1 MSVISYAEAEAFL
14 DDELSPGNL
23 DFPLVCDAAEEF
35 VKSYCR
41 RTFDSASYIEY
52 HDGRGLPKLLLNNYP
67 ITALTRLSIGR
78 RAALRVCNTNALT
91 IASATVNS
99 TGVVLTYN
107 GTASTFLFADY
118 ASLTLLQAAITA
130 TSGWS
135 AELVN
140 AEDACMLSTELCKSY
155 GRSCI
160 DSQWVDLEVPNG
172 AEYDFVLDD
181 GAGIITYSGSAPAG
195 GASVRVDYT
204 AGYTADTMP
213 EDLKLAVKV
222 LVKDWWEKRAESS
235 FNLGSYSVGGM
246 RKQILS
252 SVPPEAMRIL
262 DSYRRFLS

>member
-52 HDGRGLPKLLLNNYP
+52 HDGRGLPELLLNNYP

-140 AEDACMLSTELCKSY
+140 AEDACMLSTELCPAY
-155 GRSCI
+155 GKSCI
-160 DSQWVDLEVPNG
+160 NSREVSLEIPAD
-172 AEYDFVLDD
+172 AEWDFDIEPDTGV
-181 GAGIITYSGSAPAG
+181 ITRPSAFPAG
-195 GASVRVDYT
+195 SRNIRVDYT
-204 AGYTADTMP
+204 AGYSEADMP

-246 RKQILS
+246 RKEILS

-262 DSYRRFLS
+262 DSYRRFLP